1 MSFNPWHHVE
11 IGPDAPETVQ
21 AVIEIPQ
28 GSKAKYELD
37 KASGMLRLDRVLYS
51 AVHYPANYGFIP
63 RTLGDDHDPLDILV
77 LSQVAIQ
84 PLCIMRAKVIGVMRM
99 LDGGEADDKLI
110 AVAADDVGVA
120 HLNDVTDLPVHFL
133 SEIRHF
139 FQEYK
144 RLEKKT
150 VVVDDLQDAATA
162 KRILAKAMADY
173 EAAYTQPATLIDANG
188 TDQRA

>member
-1 MSFNPWHHVE
+1 MKTVPFNPWHNVD
-11 IGPDAPETVQ
+11 IGEHAPDIVQ
-21 AVIEIPQ
+21 AIIEIPK
-28 GSKAKYELD
+28 GSRAKYELD

-63 RTLGDDHDPLDILV
+63 RTLGEDQDPLDILV

-84 PLCIMRAKVIGVMRM
+84 PLCIVRAKVIGVMRM
-99 LDGGEADDKLI
+99 LDNNEADDKLI
-110 AVAADDVGVA
+110 AVAADDVGVS
-120 HLNDVTDLPVHFL
+120 HLNDVHEMPGHFF

-150 VVVDDLQDAATA
+150 VVVDDLEGASIA
-162 KRILAKAMADY
+162 KEILKKAIADY
-173 EAAYTQPATLIDANG
+173 GDVFTA
-188 TDQRA
+188 